1 MKRNW
6 LLLTLAVAI
15 TINASAQTLFTYG
28 KYKVDAS
35 EFIRAFNRNN
45 QQTAGDKQKA
55 MREYLDLYINSR
67 LKIRQAYDMGLD
79 TLPQLK
85 SEVEGLRS
93 QVIETYMSDPN
104 AVSRLAKEAFVRS
117 QKDIHLGYIF
127 IHNDAHTDSAAA
139 AQKLNTVLKKLES
152 GEDFLSVA
160 QQLSDDPAAK
170 QTRGD
175 LNYITVFTLPYEFEN
190 IVYAS
195 PVGKYSKP
203 YRTADGY
210 HIFKNI
216 EERKALGKIKIQ
228 QILLALPPGT
238 DEAGKKTY
246 ARLADSLYKRIVA
259 GDDFGK
265 LAVAFSND
273 NVSAASNG
281 NVPEISVGQYDASFE
296 KVIWALP
303 KDGAISQP
311 FLTNYGY
318 HIVKRIALNPI
329 VSDSNNIEN
338 MEQLR
343 EKVMRDSRW
352 NTAKDFIYA
361 IVKTKAGFQR
371 SNYNDAVLWAL
382 SDSLLDYKPAGPG
395 RTMSTSSSLFKIGK
409 TDYKVAD
416 WIKYAQMNRYKRDG
430 SGTKPYHE
438 LMDEF
443 IKTSMQLYYRD
454 HLEELNDDFRNQM
467 NEFREG
473 NLFFEV
479 MQREVWNKTQ
489 TDSAALKSLYEKNK
503 SNYNWKESADAVVFF
518 CTDEAAAK
526 SLAEQLKKNP
536 ADWKKISDAMN
547 EKIVADSNRYEW
559 SQIPGFAENTKPKQG
574 SLTSIVVNTTDNSAS
589 FAYILKVHTGSSPRT
604 FEEAKGLVM
613 NDYQTVLETKWIDA
627 LKKKYPVKV
636 DQKVLEN
643 VLKK

>member
-1 MKRNW
+1 MKQNR
-6 LLLTLAVAI
+6 LLLLISFAI
-15 TINASAQTLFTYG
+15 TINASSQTLFTYG

-35 EFIRAFNRNN
+35 EFVRAFNRNN
-45 QQTAGDKQKA
+45 QQSAGDKQKA

-79 TLPQLK
+79 TLPQIK
-85 SEVEGLRS
+85 SEVEALRS
-93 QVIETYMSDPN
+93 QVIESYMSDPN
-104 AVSRLAKEAFVRS
+104 AVNRLAREAFDRS

-127 IHNDAHTDSAAA
+127 IHNDAHTDSAVAH
-139 AQKLNTVLKKLES
+139 QKLNAILKKLES

-160 QQLSDDPAAK
+160 QQFSDDPAAK

-190 IVYAS
+190 IVYAI
-195 PVGKYSKP
+195 PAGKYSKP
-203 YRTADGY
+203 YKTADGY

-216 EERKALGKIKIQ
+216 DERKAAGKIKIQ
-228 QILLALPPGT
+228 QILLAFPPGIT
-238 DEAGKKTY
+238 EANKKAY
-246 ARLADSLYKRIVA
+246 GRLADSLYKRIIA

-265 LAVAFSND
+265 LAATYSND

-281 NVPEISVGQYDASFE
+281 NVPEISVGQYDATFE

-303 KDGAISQP
+303 NDGAVSPP

-318 HIVKRIALNPI
+318 HIVKRVSLNPI
-329 VSDSNNIEN
+329 VSDSNNAEN
-338 MEQLR
+338 MEALK

-361 IVKTKAGFQR
+361 VVKEKAGFQK
-371 SNYNDAVLWAL
+371 SNYTDAILWSL
-382 SDSLLDYKPAGPG
+382 SDSLLEYKPAGPG
-395 RTMSTSSSLFKIGK
+395 RAMSPSSSLFKIGK

-416 WIKYAQMNRYKRDG
+416 WIKYAQVNRYKRDG
-430 SGTKPYHE
+430 SGTKPYSE

-443 IKTSMQLYYRD
+443 VKKSMQEYYRD
-454 HLEELNDDFRNQM
+454 HLEELNVDFRNQM
-467 NEFREG
+467 NEFKEG

-489 TDSAALKSLYEKNK
+489 TDSVALRSLYEKNK
-503 SNYNWKESADAVVFF
+503 NNYNWKESADAVVFF
-518 CTDEAAAK
+518 CSDEASAK
-526 SLAEQLKKNP
+526 SLADQIKKDP
-536 ADWKKISDAMN
+536 SGWRKISDSMN

-559 SQIPGFAENTKPKQG
+559 SQIPGLIENTKPQQG
-574 SLTSIVVNTTDNSAS
+574 SLTSIIVNTADNSAS
-589 FAYILKVHTGSSPRT
+589 FAYILKVHTESSPRT

-613 NDYQTVLETKWIDA
+613 NDYQTVLETKWVEA

-643 VLKK
+643 ILK